1 MAEDFTE
8 KQKQAYL
15 DNGGNKCP
23 KCKCEGGMN
32 CGVIETDGTQAWR
45 NITCEDC
52 GEEFT
57 DIYKL
62 VDVERYGI

>member
-1 MAEDFTE
+1 MDDFTAA
-8 KQKQAYL
+8 QKQAYL
-15 DNGGNKCP
+15 DNSGNHCP
-23 KCKCEGGMN
+23 KCNGSDLHCAN
-32 CGVIETDGTQAWR
+32 LETDGTQAWR

-52 GEEFT
+52 NEEFT